1 LLFAYSVHYSI
12 GPLPSNV
19 TIYGAMQKDAGSTG
33 RLFLAGLVFYV
44 ALAKQFPGNMSSYDD
59 LHGQDHSACS
69 GDLPL
74 SRNSIKGEYKS

>member
-1 LLFAYSVHYSI
+1 
-12 GPLPSNV
+12 
-19 TIYGAMQKDAGSTG
+19 
-33 RLFLAGLVFYV
+33 LVFYV